1 MGQFLVTG
9 RINQLEEHLQL
20 CGDFGVALEIN
31 DFFEP
36 GLLDDKDGLIR
47 VMEEYRNAGIPEGST
62 MHGVFFDISIAS
74 RDEKIRVL
82 SEERMTGS
90 MEIARALGLKA
101 VIFHVNYNS
110 MLESEGFD
118 KVFVDKTVAFL
129 KQLLIKYEE
138 IEIYV
143 ENMFEADPHIL
154 VAIARELSEYKN
166 FGICFD
172 WAHGVV
178 FGGGVKRW
186 VQELSTYI
194 RHIHINDND
203 LKSDLHWAV
212 GQGSIDWNEFADY
225 YCRYFSD
232 CSVLVETETV
242 QCQRE
247 SLGFLRSLGVLV

>member
-36 GLLDDKDGLIR
+36 DLLDDKDGLIR
-47 VMEEYRNAGIPEGST
+47 VMEAYRNAGIPKGST

-74 RDEKIRVL
+74 RDEKIRVI

-90 MEIARALGLKA
+90 MEIARELGLKG
-101 VIFHVNYNS
+101 VVFHLNYNS
-110 MLESEGFD
+110 MLESAGFD
-118 KVFVDKTVAFL
+118 RVFVDKTVAFL

-154 VAIARELSEYKN
+154 VTIAKELSEYKN

-172 WAHGVV
+172 WAHAIV
-178 FGGGVKRW
+178 FGGGIKNWIEVLHPY
-186 VQELSTYI
+186 V

-203 LKSDLHWAV
+203 LKSDLHLAV
-212 GQGSIDWNEFADY
+212 GSGAINWQEFAECY
-225 YCRYFSD
+225 HQYFSH
-232 CSVLVETETV
+232 CSVLIETEDASN
-242 QCQRE
+242 QRK
-247 SLGFLRSLGVLV
+247 SLEFLQNLEVLV